1 MSNLNPEIHTKA
13 LTGLVSHRNFVAV
26 TFVIVMLAGLVQI
39 IQAFTSLDWRNI
51 PLSENEFRT
60 GKTTATLERQLDQ
73 KMPLRNTLIGL
84 ANGVRYGI
92 TGGSVDQVRV
102 GRSGWLFLTEE
113 IRFDADGLSNMSA
126 RMDLLAGTRLALQ
139 TKGVNL
145 LVAIVPDKA
154 RIYADQLRGAG
165 YPIANQNRYSEA
177 LEQLT
182 RRDIPTVDLLQP
194 MLNARIDREVYYRTD
209 THWNQAGA
217 ALAAGAVSVA
227 ARKLSSGQ
235 GSAQFVTQQDVQV
248 SQRNGDLIRL
258 MGLDA
263 MPAAMRPKADQEA
276 TARTTQVSNTSG
288 GGLLG
293 DAYVPVV
300 LVGTSYSLRGN
311 FHGYLQQ
318 NLEAPVLNT
327 AMDGGGFL
335 QAMSEYLKN
344 DAFLQSKP
352 KVLVW
357 EIPERFLYMP
367 LTEELGWLK
376 KVGLSQ

>member
-276 TARTTQVSNTSG
+276 TARTTPVSNTSG